1 MIGMAQPLV
10 THDLI
15 GINSAELAAGYGDT
29 TQREHTVDRLTRRLE
44 HLGYEVQLELHS
56 ATA

>member
-1 MIGMAQPLV
+1 LV